1 MALRCVRLTLAA
13 LLGIAVLL
21 GQDFRATVTGQIT
34 DPSGGG
40 VSNAKVT
47 VQNLQTNESVTQTTI
62 KAITQFRIYTG
73 KLQGDH

>member
-13 LLGIAVLL
+13 LLGIAVLF

-47 VQNLQTNESVTQTTI
+47 VQNLQTNESVTQTTND
-62 KAITQFRIYTG
+62 QGNYTIPY
-73 KLQGDH
+73 LYRETTR